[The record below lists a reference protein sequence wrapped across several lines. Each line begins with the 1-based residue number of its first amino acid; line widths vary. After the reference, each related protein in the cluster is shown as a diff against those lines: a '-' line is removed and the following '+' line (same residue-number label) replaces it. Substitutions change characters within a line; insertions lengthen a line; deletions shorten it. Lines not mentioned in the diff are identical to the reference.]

1 MRPALRTLPWQG
13 ILPPMR
19 ITGGEFCGRPIKVP
33 AGDKVRP
40 TQDRVRSALFSM
52 LAAVVP
58 GARLLDLFAGSGA
71 VGLEAVSRGA
81 TEAVWVEADRRH
93 VAILK
98 GNVQTLGAAGRVV
111 GDDCL
116 RWLKHAAGESFDL
129 VFADPPYEWALQQGF
144 AGIAGLLRLRKLL
157 RAGGILVVEQPTE
170 LAAAALSGFE
180 MLRDRAYGHTRLVMY
195 RLTAQDGM
203 TAEKP
208 PLNETAE

>member
-1 MRPALRTLPWQG
+1 
-13 ILPPMR
+13 MR

-40 TQDRVRSALFSM
+40 TQDRVRGALFSM

-58 GARLLDLFAGSGA
+58 GARVLDLFAGSGA

-98 GNVQTLGAAGRVV
+98 ANVLAFAAVGRVV
-111 GDDCL
+111 GDECL
-116 RWLKHAAGESFDL
+116 RWLQHAEGEPFDL
-129 VFADPPYEWALQQGF
+129 VFADPPYDWAQEHGF
-144 AGIAGLLRLRKLL
+144 AEIAELLRTRKLL

-170 LAAAALSGFE
+170 LAAAELPGWE

-195 RLTAQDGM
+195 RLMGT
-203 TAEKP
+203 
-208 PLNETAE
+208 

>member
-1 MRPALRTLPWQG
+1 MRGLPRQG
-13 ILPPMR
+13 ILPSMR

-52 LAAVVP
+52 LAALVP
-58 GARLLDLFAGSGA
+58 GARMLDLFAGSGA

-98 GNVQTLGAAGRVV
+98 GNVQSVGAAGRVV

-116 RWLKHAAGESFDL
+116 RWLRHAVGESFDL
-129 VFADPPYEWALQQGF
+129 VFADPPYDWALEHGF
-144 AGIAGLLRLRKLL
+144 AEIAELLRTRQLL
-157 RAGGILVVEQPTE
+157 GAGGILVVEQPTE
-170 LAAAALSGFE
+170 LAAAAMAGFE

-195 RLTAQDGM
+195 RLQ
-203 TAEKP
+203 
-208 PLNETAE
+208 NET

>member
-1 MRPALRTLPWQG
+1 MALQPPTVQG
-13 ILPPMR
+13 ILPGMR

-40 TQDRVRSALFSM
+40 TQDRVRGALFSM

-58 GARLLDLFAGSGA
+58 GARVLDLFAGSGA

-81 TEAVWVEADRRH
+81 AEAVWVESDRRH

-98 GNVQTLGAAGRVV
+98 ENVRAFAAAGRVV

-116 RWLKHAAGESFDL
+116 RWLRQAVDEPFDL
-129 VFADPPYEWALQQGF
+129 AFADPPYEWALSNGF
-144 AGIAGLLRLRKLL
+144 AGIAELLQARKLL
-157 RAGGILVVEQPTE
+157 LAGGLLVVEQPTE
-170 LAAAALSGFE
+170 LAAAALPGWE

-195 RLTAQDGM
+195 RM
-203 TAEKP
+203 M
-208 PLNETAE
+208 